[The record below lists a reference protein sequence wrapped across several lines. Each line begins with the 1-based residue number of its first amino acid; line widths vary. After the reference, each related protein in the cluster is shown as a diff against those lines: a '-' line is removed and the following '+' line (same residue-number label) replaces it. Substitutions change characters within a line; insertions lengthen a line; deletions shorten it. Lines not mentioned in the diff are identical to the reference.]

1 MHNNNTIVPYISLC
15 SGYEGIGLGL
25 HRCIPNLR
33 CIAYCERE
41 AFATSNLVA
50 KMEKGLLDEAPVFTD
65 VTTFPWEQFAPYMA
79 GGILSFG
86 WPCQPVSMAG
96 KRKATEDE
104 RWLFDI
110 IADGISI
117 MRPGMLFAENVEGLL
132 SAKMPDGSSVF
143 GHCIERLEKLHYKV
157 EAGIFSASEVG
168 APHQRKRVFILAYS
182 KCAGLERWISAMQS
196 ESNGC
201 GTPSNIGKSGNLLVN
216 AINYDGGNVS
226 RNQRR
231 EEERSIISN
240 SSSDVADT
248 YNSGSRKD
256 QLLSE
261 LWTTG
266 IEQSP
271 GGSRLS
277 SESSKAR
284 EVTIWPSRPGQPQ
297 YAWEPPRVVAN
308 SKYDGFTSCQ
318 IGGSTCETIPEQQ
331 SWEDNSLNIERAGS
345 IATAESDGM
354 GYTQSRENNGR
365 ESRDMDE
372 ASGQRGCCDDAT
384 NGASESM
391 GNSECVRFQGWG
403 EQRAMGEESCIPSG
417 EGCESS
423 SSTQEPIN
431 TREREGSW
439 RDESECGKIE
449 QPMGNSTH
457 GTESWLGISELSG
470 LSNSELAEIREWM
483 VKTDNR
489 TDELRLLGNGVV
501 KATATRAF
509 LTLLEKLK

>member
-25 HRCIPNLR
+25 HRCISNLR

-41 AFATSNLVA
+41 AFAISNLVA

-143 GHCIERLEKLHYKV
+143 GHCIERLERLHYKV

-168 APHQRKRVFILAYS
+168 APHQRKRIFILAYR
-182 KCAGLERWISAMQS
+182 KEQGLEGHRRL
-196 ESNGC
+196 ESDFIWNDAWQD
-201 GTPSNIGKSGNLLVN
+201 GTARGEELAYSC
-216 AINYDGGNVS
+216 DGANTEAGYA
-226 RNQRR
+226 
-231 EEERSIISN
+231 E
-240 SSSDVADT
+240 AH
-248 YNSGSRKD
+248 
-256 QLLSE
+256 
-261 LWTTG
+261 
-266 IEQSP
+266 
-271 GGSRLS
+271 RLS
-277 SESSKAR
+277 SEHRSKVCSGFIGGTDA
-284 EVTIWPSRPGQPQ
+284 TAWPSRPGQPQ
-297 YAWEPPRVVAN
+297 YAWEPPRVVGGELEN
-308 SKYDGFTSCQ
+308 TKL
-318 IGGSTCETIPEQQ
+318 IGRRRR
-331 SWEDNSLNIERAGS
+331 DNGDEGGLRGEIQTAGS
-345 IATAESDGM
+345 
-354 GYTQSRENNGR
+354 
-365 ESRDMDE
+365 
-372 ASGQRGCCDDAT
+372 CC
-384 NGASESM
+384 
-391 GNSECVRFQGWG
+391 
-403 EQRAMGEESCIPSG
+403 
-417 EGCESS
+417 
-423 SSTQEPIN
+423 
-431 TREREGSW
+431 EREQISEIEPKMG
-439 RDESECGKIE
+439 RDID
-449 QPMGNSTH
+449 
-457 GTESWLGISELSG
+457 GTTYGLDIPELSG
-470 LSNSELAEIREWM
+470 LSDSELAEIREWM